1 MTATRKAVVG
11 MEEALWLEAEHYLGT
26 AIELSERGEARAYA
40 ERKLE
45 WIINREGDADGARRE
60 LWYLAQLIAESV
72 RASRLSRI
80 FNQITE
86 ICGETGTKKD
96 SPCKKHRA
104 ASNTSPYCTTETPKM
119 Q

>member
-1 MTATRKAVVG
+1 
-11 MEEALWLEAEHYLGT
+11 MEETLRLEAEQYLGT
-26 AIELSERGEARAYA
+26 AIEPPEWDKARACA

-45 WIINREGDADGARRE
+45 WIINREGDAGGARRE
-60 LWYLAQLIAESV
+60 LWYLAQFIAENV
-72 RASRLSRI
+72 RASRLSRL
-80 FNQITE
+80 FNQLTE

-96 SPCKKHRA
+96 SPCEKHRA

>member
-1 MTATRKAVVG
+1 
-11 MEEALWLEAEHYLGT
+11 MEEALRLEAERYLGA
-26 AIELSERGEARAYA
+26 AIEPPEWDMARAYA

-45 WIINREGDADGARRE
+45 WIIKREGDAGGARRE

-72 RASRLSRI
+72 RAVRLSRL
-80 FNQITE
+80 FNKITE
-86 ICGETGTKKD
+86 LCGETGTKKD
-96 SPCKKHRA
+96 SPCEKQRA